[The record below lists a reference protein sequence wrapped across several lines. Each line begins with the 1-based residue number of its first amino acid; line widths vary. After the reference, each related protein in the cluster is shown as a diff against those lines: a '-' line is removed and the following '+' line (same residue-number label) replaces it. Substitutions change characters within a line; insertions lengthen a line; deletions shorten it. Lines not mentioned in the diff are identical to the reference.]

1 MFDQNSDSAPL
12 TSLSILNKSGV
23 IQDFLFNWLHYFPFF
38 TRIKHQ
44 LFKNQKAIFWSE
56 DAWPRKYLK

>member
-12 TSLSILNKSGV
+12 TSLSILNKSGA

-38 TRIKHQ
+38 TR
-44 LFKNQKAIFWSE
+44 KNQKAIFWSE